1 MEGYVYIDPPVPTN
15 DVLKRMARRSRRICE
30 DLAGEGRG
38 GAPNQRSPEDR
49 RDSPCEAERA
59 TSAKAIA
66 AYVSL
71 AEPLEAL
78 VPERAR
84 PWWRRPVG

>member
-15 DVLKRMARRSRRICE
+15 DVLKAWLDE
-30 DLAGEGRG
+30 AVAFVKTLPVKAA
-38 GAPNQRSPEDR
+38 GAPNQRSLADR

-59 TSAKAIA
+59 TTAKAIA

-78 VPERAR
+78 VTERAR
-84 PWWRRPVG
+84 PWWRRLVG